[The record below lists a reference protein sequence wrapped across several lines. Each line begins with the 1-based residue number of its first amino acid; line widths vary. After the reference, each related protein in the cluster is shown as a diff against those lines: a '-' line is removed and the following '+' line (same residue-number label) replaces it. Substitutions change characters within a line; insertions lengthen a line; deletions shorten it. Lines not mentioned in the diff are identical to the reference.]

1 MKNKIIKI
9 SLFLIMV
16 ILLITGCN
24 IQSVEEYNDDQL
36 SKSEDTA
43 ESSESD
49 SSKNKK
55 DEENVSV
62 KADEKNDKDVKD
74 DDNDKTE
81 KSPDNSAKNSN
92 NEKEKNKDNKTKNK
106 SDSKVNESN
115 KNTSNKSD
123 SNKNTNKSGSQNK
136 PQNKPENKPKP
147 TEKPKPTKKYVTLE
161 IRVDTILDNYDKLD
175 PKLKSERFVPSNGVI
190 LKKSKFELKDGEN
203 VFDILVK
210 AVRQNRIHMEYQGA
224 NENQYGSVY
233 IQGINNIYEFS
244 VGELSGWMYKVNGWY
259 PNYGASLYKL
269 KDGDNISWNYTCDLG
284 RDLGQNW
291 LDK

>member
-1 MKNKIIKI
+1 VKNKIIKI

-43 ESSESD
+43 ESSKSD

-62 KADEKNDKDVKD
+62 KADDKNDKDVKD
-74 DDNDKTE
+74 DENDKTE
-81 KSPDNSAKNSN
+81 KNDTTSN
-92 NEKEKNKDNKTKNK
+92 KKSNDETKKDKDNKTNNK
-106 SDSKVNESN
+106 SDSKVNDN
-115 KNTSNKSD
+115 DKNTSNKNDSSKNDSD
-123 SNKNTNKSGSQNK
+123 KNTNK
-136 PQNKPENKPKP
+136 PQSKPEDKPKP
-147 TEKPKPTKKYVTLE
+147 TEKPKPAKKYVTLE

-190 LKKSKFELKDGEN
+190 LKKTRFELKDGEN